1 MNKTLNTDK
10 ISAEECQTRVELAAC
25 YRLIAHYSMDELIWN
40 HISAKIPGTEEFL
53 INPMGYMYHEITA
66 SNLVKVDIE
75 GNTVGGLEDSPT
87 NFTGFVIHSG
97 IHKARH
103 DLQCVLHTHSEGGL
117 AVSSLEEGFVPTTQD
132 GFMFHGRMK
141 YHDYEG
147 LSVDLDEQQRLAAD
161 LGEDG
166 MEMILRNH
174 GLLTCGQSIGEAF
187 VRMYYLERACRV
199 QMMLMASG
207 KPVRDVPE
215 EIKEKAYQQSWN
227 CFNKNAPE
235 WPALMRL
242 VESRYADFNDL

>member
-1 MNKTLNTDK
+1 MNKSLALSQT
-10 ISAEECQTRVELAAC
+10 SQEELSTRQELAAC
-25 YRLIAHYSMDELIWN
+25 YRLIAHFGMDELIWN

-53 INPMGYMYHEITA
+53 INPMGSMYHEITA
-66 SNLVKVDIE
+66 SSLVKVDID
-75 GNTVGGLEDSPT
+75 GNQIGELDNSKT
-87 NFTGFVIHSG
+87 NYTGFVIHSG

-117 AVSSLEEGFVPTTQD
+117 AVSSLEEGFMPLTQD

-147 LSVDLDEQQRLAAD
+147 LSVDLSEQKRLAED

-174 GLLTCGQSIGEAF
+174 GLVTCGTSIGEAF

-199 QMMLMASG
+199 QMSVLASG
-207 KPVRDVPE
+207 QKIREVPE
-215 EIKEKAYQQSWN
+215 SIKELAYQQSWN
-227 CFNKNAPE
+227 CFNKNSPE
-235 WPALMRL
+235 WPPLMRL
-242 VESRYADFNDL
+242 VEKLYPDYKN